1 MKLKLYKDT
10 IHSINAE
17 CGSKAIALA
26 WIKLYCQVN
35 DLDAPTLDK
44 IVMVKDKPKRKPKVL
59 LTQKPEETETG
70 QQKDDESEKEE
81 RNKLLEFE
89 YICMEIEKGAAT
101 RNAVRAFMSSKTF
114 YELMEQFPDLVKRYA
129 RACEARAE
137 SIFEDIIEIADE
149 ANADLIIS
157 EKGNLVVNGEAV
169 QRSKLRVDA
178 RKWVLSKLD
187 PKKYGDRQQLEHSG
201 EINSNKPDLSKLNV
215 EELRTWGALIRK
227 TSK

>member
-1 MKLKLYKDT
+1 M
-10 IHSINAE
+10 E
-17 CGSKAIALA
+17 KAKGKKAGP
-26 WIKLYCQVN
+26 KK
-35 DLDAPTLDK
+35 TTSRK
-44 IVMVKDKPKRKPKVL
+44 TKPVPAK
-59 LTQKPEETETG
+59 E
-70 QQKDDESEKEE
+70 DESEKEE

-137 SIFEDIIEIADE
+137 SIFEDILEIADE
-149 ANADLIIS
+149 ANADLTIS
-157 EKGNLVVNGEAV
+157 EKGQLIVNGEAV

-187 PKKYGDRQQLEHSG
+187 PKKYGEKQQLEHSG
-201 EINSNKPDLSKLNV
+201 EINSNKPDLSKLSV